1 METKNK
7 LLVPYSQLQF
17 LAAFDTLVNNCL
29 CLDVGPAMFATLSG
43 FSWHNTMEN
52 LNPYQTDL
60 RALWQPIQRHTAVPQ
75 PDVVVIEREQRQSKI
90 TDYFK
95 KSG

>member
-1 METKNK
+1 
-7 LLVPYSQLQF
+7 
-17 LAAFDTLVNNCL
+17 
-29 CLDVGPAMFATLSG
+29 
-43 FSWHNTMEN
+43 MEN

-60 RALWQPIQRHTAVPQ
+60 RVLWQPIQRHTAVPQ

-90 TDYFK
+90 TDYIK